1 MHMQRYAIIVAAG
14 TGSRMN
20 SGLPK
25 QFLLLAG
32 KPVLYY
38 SLKAFFEND
47 TSTIQV
53 VVLAKQEVTF
63 WKEMC
68 QKHKIQIPHQIVI
81 GGNTRNESVRN
92 GLNFLS
98 GEGIVAIHDGARPF
112 VNNEI
117 IENCFLSAEKNGSG
131 VACVKVKDSVRLV
144 KESGN
149 SALERDSL
157 RLMQTP
163 QTFQLSLIKKAFER
177 LGDSNS
183 TDDAT
188 VAEKAGHEI
197 HLVEGSYQNLKITT
211 PEDLILASALLN

>member
-1 MHMQRYAIIVAAG
+1 MPRYAIIVAAG
-14 TGSRMN
+14 TGSRMK

-47 TSTIQV
+47 PSTKQI
-53 VVLAKQEVTF
+53 VVLAKKEIPF

-68 QKHKIQIPHQIVI
+68 QKHEILIPHQIVI
-81 GGNTRNESVRN
+81 GGNTRTESVRN
-92 GLNFLS
+92 GLNAIDD
-98 GEGIVAIHDGARPF
+98 EGIVAIHDGARPL
-112 VNNEI
+112 VSNEI
-117 IENCFLSAEKNGSG
+117 IENCFISAEKNGSG
-131 VACVKVKDSVRLV
+131 VACVKAKDSVRLV
-144 KESGN
+144 NENGN
-149 SALERDSL
+149 TALERDSL

-163 QTFQLSLIKKAFER
+163 QTFPTYLIKKAFDCM
-177 LGDSNS
+177 GNSVS

-188 VAEKAGHEI
+188 VAEKAGFAI

-211 PEDLILASALLN
+211 PEDLILATALLN